1 LTNRERE
8 ALYYLLRSG
17 TMKNNLHLLG
27 LLVLLS
33 LFIFPAQ
40 NAAETSG
47 AQKAKVASLEAD
59 IFLEASQYSIVI
71 DTVPKETVV
80 TLFSSGTRNKKWL
93 YISYFSEKRNSQ
105 VTGFIASNRVEFI
118 TESPKEYQEITEEK
132 NPESHPEGFPG
143 EHRETAAIE
152 TPLEAAE
159 NQKDKDNFSEED
171 VTKERKTMQEE
182 GSLETAGPVEQDEG
196 NQQGAVEDEQV
207 PAETERNK
215 TDTKDTPV
223 RKIEEEETTE
233 QEKEQKEER
242 LPDGETQKTEDLNLP
257 KVLTKV
263 SVKVP
268 KANIRLMPTTKSS
281 VIHQVSSGTELKHL
295 AKTGDW
301 HRVNLAPN
309 EEGIVLSGYIH
320 QNIVREI
327 FETAT
332 PPPLKP
338 EEIPDPEPEITKETT
353 EPGPGPVQE
362 LPVPQTRAAGRFL
375 WVGGGAGYTMP
386 SQTEFAKGLN
396 FGGTLGFGLMKYLAI
411 ELRIPYFQSDVSGT
425 PEGLSS
431 GRLSRLS
438 LMLSAQVRYPI
449 RKRYVPY
456 LVAGG
461 DFHWNTFSLDE
472 SIVRSW
478 SDLGYTF
485 EESVDHTFGFH
496 FGAGLD
502 VFLFENLALNL
513 DARYY
518 TAGLSGKW
526 TLSDQNGQEVTS
538 GPFSD
543 MTLNSLQAGIS
554 VKLFLNPLRR
564 EQ

>member
-1 LTNRERE
+1 MKKVL
-8 ALYYLLRSG
+8 YLLV
-17 TMKNNLHLLG
+17 

-33 LFIFPAQ
+33 LFIFPAL
-40 NAAETSG
+40 NETEISG
-47 AQKAKVASLEAD
+47 AQKAKVAASAAD

-80 TLFSSGTRNKKWL
+80 TLFPSGTKNKKWL

-105 VTGFIASNRVEFI
+105 VTGFIASDRVEFI
-118 TESPKEYQEITEEK
+118 MESPGESREI
-132 NPESHPEGFPG
+132 
-143 EHRETAAIE
+143 RE
-152 TPLEAAE
+152 E
-159 NQKDKDNFSEED
+159 NQKKAEPENPATQIEGSPEEISEPAATESAFEAEEG
-171 VTKERKTMQEE
+171 VTKEKNLTKEE
-182 GSLETAGPVEQDEG
+182 DNSETPAVLEQDKEKPRET
-196 NQQGAVEDEQV
+196 VEDEQV
-207 PAETERNK
+207 PEDTVKDK
-215 TDTKDTPV
+215 TDTEKSP
-223 RKIEEEETTE
+223 KPPIEESPPVGKA
-233 QEKEQKEER
+233 QQ
-242 LPDGETQKTEDLNLP
+242 TEDLNLP

-263 SVKVP
+263 SVTVP

-281 VIHQVSSGTELKHL
+281 VIHQASSGTELKHL

-327 FETAT
+327 FENAT

-338 EEIPDPEPEITKETT
+338 EEIPDPKPEVTRETT
-353 EPGPGPVQE
+353 EPEPGPVHE
-362 LPVPQTRAAGRFL
+362 LPVPQTKAAGRFF

-386 SQTEFAKGLN
+386 SQSNFAKGMN
-396 FGGTLGFGLMKYLAI
+396 FGGTMGFGPMKHLAF

-425 PEGLSS
+425 AEGLSS

-449 RKRYVPY
+449 RKRFVPY

-461 DFHWNTFSLDE
+461 DFHLNTFRLDE
-472 SIVRSW
+472 SIAKSW

-485 EESVDHTFGFH
+485 QESVDHTFGFH

-526 TLSDQNGQEVTS
+526 ILSDQNGQEVMS

-564 EQ
+564 KQ